1 MPPALYYWR
10 GYWYITFMK
19 ETKKLLSVIVPAYRQ
34 EKTIA
39 ADLRN
44 IEDVLR
50 QTPYDYEIICVID
63 GKTDKSFE
71 RAKKVE
77 SLRLKVVG
85 YEQNRGKGYAVRYGM
100 ARAKGDLIAF
110 LDSGMDLNP
119 VGISMLLEHMKWYGS
134 DVIVGSIRHSASK
147 VIGYPFKRWLFS
159 VGYHFLT
166 RIMFGL
172 RITDSQRGL
181 KIFKREV
188 LEKVLP
194 RLLVKR
200 FAFDIEMLAV
210 SYRLGFKK
218 IHDGPVEM
226 DARRLK
232 YSSIKT
238 STVYEMLLDTLA
250 VFYRLKILGYYD
262 DKNKRKWI
270 YDKDLDM
277 KINIG

>member
-1 MPPALYYWR
+1 M
-10 GYWYITFMK
+10 
-19 ETKKLLSVIVPAYRQ
+19 IVPAYRQ
-34 EKTIA
+34 EKTIT

-44 IEDVLR
+44 IEDTLK
-50 QTPYDYEIICVID
+50 QTRYNYEIICVVD
-63 GKTDKSFE
+63 GKIDKTFE
-71 RAKKVE
+71 RAKKIE
-77 SLRLKVVG
+77 SPKLKVIG
-85 YEQNRGKGYAVRYGM
+85 YEQNHGKGYAVRYGM
-100 ARAKGDLIAF
+100 ARAKGELIAF
-110 LDSGMDLNP
+110 IDSGMDLNP
-119 VGISMLLEHMKWYGS
+119 IGISMLLEHMRWYDS

-159 VGYHFLT
+159 VGYHFIT
-166 RIMFGL
+166 RLLFGL
-172 RITDSQRGL
+172 KITDSQRGL
-181 KIFKREV
+181 KVFKREV

-210 SYRLGFKK
+210 AHRLGFKK

-226 DARRLK
+226 DARRFK

-238 STVYEMLLDTLA
+238 STVIEMLKDTLA
-250 VFYRLKILGYYD
+250 VFYRLRILRYYD
-262 DKNKRKWI
+262 TKNKRKWI